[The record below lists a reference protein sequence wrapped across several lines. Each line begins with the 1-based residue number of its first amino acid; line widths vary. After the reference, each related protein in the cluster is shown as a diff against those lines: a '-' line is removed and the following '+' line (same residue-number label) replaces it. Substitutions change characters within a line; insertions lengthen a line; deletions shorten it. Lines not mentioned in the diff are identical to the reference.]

1 MLRRGGR
8 RRRTKFQQ
16 NLKVRLT
23 HPLKQNY
30 SKLYRTLQ
38 KALKAP
44 KNSFTLSQTMN
55 NQQTIGRIQEWRENA
70 TKTGKA
76 LPLKDLPL
84 VFFGINVATLSAKE
98 WFTIGANKT
107 QAKQFDKLLKDKA
120 KEGKNGGGLIEQVP
134 IMLQLLHDNDTHSAS
149 GVNQLQ
155 LDLGLTRQELTE
167 TFRREQK
174 EGKPITKRDRSLID
188 LGIDI
193 ALGITFNWFAV
204 GGVEEDAA
212 AYQHAIVNDV
222 AEEGANGGGTLEKM
236 KEMYKIL
243 SAKKAEEVVEKVEEK
258 KEEEEEEDS
267 ESEEEDSDDE
277 E

>member
-1 MLRRGGR
+1 
-8 RRRTKFQQ
+8 
-16 NLKVRLT
+16 
-23 HPLKQNY
+23 
-30 SKLYRTLQ
+30 
-38 KALKAP
+38 
-44 KNSFTLSQTMN
+44 MN

-155 LDLGLTRQELTE
+155 LDLGLTRQELIE

-204 GGVEEDAA
+204 GGVGVKIAA
-212 AYQHAIVNDV
+212 TGNEMIYEGMAHTLSDLGHASTIDLVLLPVMFVGWLLVQLFALVLGVFSPNIHTV
-222 AEEGANGGGTLEKM
+222 RLHFVEWMMQFYEGRGLP
-236 KEMYKIL
+236 
-243 SAKKAEEVVEKVEEK
+243 VEACGV
-258 KEEEEEEDS
+258 
-267 ESEEEDSDDE
+267 
-277 E
+277 